1 MPLRLEQVA
10 GPLRFQPDAG
20 RAVTLGRAPECDLIV
35 ADPSVSRRH
44 ARLEAGDGGGLRIT
58 DLESANG
65 TRVNGRR
72 VTSTAVGPDDLVT
85 FGGVAFR
92 VAEGVET
99 AAAAGGADEMAMRTL
114 APEPA
119 TGSPETVEALF
130 RVVAGLSGEYALPT
144 LLEEVVALVFAQV
157 EADRVALL
165 LVEEAGALQLAAGQN
180 RVGERLP
187 VVPRSIA
194 ERAMQERAAVIT
206 ASAQDDARFGG
217 ASVHLQAVQSAI
229 CVPLLAGEAV
239 VGVLYADTIT
249 RPLPFRDEDARLL
262 HAFAGLAGVAIL
274 RIRLAEEA
282 RREREVRTT
291 FERFFAPEVAATI
304 TQAAVPVRL
313 GGARLP
319 VTVLFSDIRGF
330 TGMAERLSPEAVS
343 ALLGEYYAV
352 AVDAIFEHGGTL
364 DKFIGDAVMAV
375 WGAPVPM
382 ADAAARALAA
392 ARAMR
397 DAFATVNTRRAAQG
411 QPVIPVGFGLSHG
424 EVFAGN
430 IGTER
435 RLEYTVVGDAVNVAS
450 HLCQE
455 AGAGEIL
462 VAGALAALLPTR
474 AELEPRPPLEAK
486 GRAGSVE
493 VFRVR

>member
-1 MPLRLEQVA
+1 MTLRLEQVA

-20 RAVTLGRAPECDLIV
+20 HRVTLGRAPECDLIV

-44 ARLEAGDGGGLRIT
+44 AILEAGSGTLRIT
-58 DLESANG
+58 DLGSANG
-65 TRVNGRR
+65 IRVNGQQI
-72 VTSTAVGPDDLVT
+72 TTAEVHATDLVT

-92 VAEGVET
+92 VSEV
-99 AAAAGGADEMAMRTL
+99 ADAPHPGDAPEDVAVRTL
-114 APEPA
+114 APDPA
-119 TGSPETVEALF
+119 ADRPAALEALF

-165 LVEEAGALQLAAGQN
+165 LAEEAGALRLAAGQN

-194 ERAMQERAAVIT
+194 ERAMAERAAVIT
-206 ASAQDDARFGG
+206 ASARDDARFGG
-217 ASVHLQAVQSAI
+217 QSVHLQAVQSAI
-229 CVPLLAGEAV
+229 CVPLLAGDDV

-262 HAFAGLAGVAIL
+262 HAFAGLAAVAIL

-282 RREREVRTT
+282 RREREVRST

-304 TQAAVPVRL
+304 TQAVAPARL

-319 VTVLFSDIRGF
+319 VAVLFSDIRGF
-330 TGMAERLSPEAVS
+330 TGLAERLPPEAVS
-343 ALLGEYYAV
+343 ALLGDYYAV

-392 ARAMR
+392 ARTMR
-397 DAFATVNTRRAAQG
+397 DAFVAVNARRAAQA

-435 RLEYTVVGDAVNVAS
+435 RLEYTVVGDAVNIAS

-455 AGAGEIL
+455 ADAGEIL
-462 VAGALAALLPTR
+462 VAGSLTALLPTDVG
-474 AELEPRPPLEAK
+474 LEPRPPLEAK

-493 VFRVR
+493 VFRAR

>member
-20 RAVTLGRAPECDLIV
+20 HRVTLGRAPECDLIV

-44 ARLEAGDGGGLRIT
+44 ALLEAEAGLLRVT

-72 VTSTAVGPDDLVT
+72 ITTAEVGVTDLVT

-92 VAEGVET
+92 VVEVAEAPRPVDGPDGV
-99 AAAAGGADEMAMRTL
+99 AVRTL

-119 TGSPETVEALF
+119 TGSPAAVEALF
-130 RVVAGLSGEYALPT
+130 RVVAGLSGEYALHT

-157 EADRVALL
+157 EADRVALQ
-165 LVEEAGALQLAAGQN
+165 LVDEGGRLQLAAGQN
-180 RVGERLP
+180 RVGDRLP

-194 ERAMQERAAVIT
+194 ERAMAERAAVIT

-217 ASVHLQAVQSAI
+217 QSVHLQAVQSAI
-229 CVPLLAGEAV
+229 CVPLLAGDDV

-262 HAFAGLAGVAIL
+262 HAFAGLAAVAIL

-282 RREREVRTT
+282 RREREVRST

-304 TQAAVPVRL
+304 TQAAVPARL

-319 VTVLFSDIRGF
+319 VAVLFSDIRGF
-330 TGMAERLSPEAVS
+330 TGLAERLPPEAVS
-343 ALLGEYYAV
+343 ALLGDYYAV
-352 AVDAIFEHGGTL
+352 AVDAVFEHGGTL

-392 ARAMR
+392 ARTMR
-397 DAFATVNTRRAAQG
+397 AAFATVNARRAAQG

-424 EVFAGN
+424 DVFAGN

-435 RLEYTVVGDAVNVAS
+435 RLEYTVVGDAVNIAS

-455 AGAGEIL
+455 AAAGEIL
-462 VAGALAALLPTR
+462 VAGSLTALLPTH
-474 AELEPRPPLEAK
+474 ADLEPRPPLEAK